1 MQRGRRGVGLGPLV
15 FGWELRPELR
25 LKTNPEVGNP
35 EIHRAARTKLHS
47 EKYDRYK
54 SIRCA
59 AVLLPRKEATPVTIR
74 IQLL

>member
-35 EIHRAARTKLHS
+35 EIHRAAMTNLNTQVKNLADIKAS
-47 EKYDRYK
+47 D
-54 SIRCA
+54 
-59 AVLLPRKEATPVTIR
+59 V
-74 IQLL
+74 QLFYCHGKKPHQ